1 MAKKN
6 KNTKAAPALGKDAAI
21 PATDGGIGPA
31 GSTGGQ
37 VSAPGSAAASAGDDS
52 RPLWVWRDFARYG
65 AAAMILFLGFSFLFE
80 TGSGCVREYREF
92 RQWRKEYRQDGGGGE
107 TNPAPIGSL
116 ETWIRRNL
124 PPEGAGEYADVA
136 DAFETVAEKLR
147 SGALAGPRSACA
159 ETIAYLTP
167 VAPRRVWGAFLREL
181 YARAVKEAGSTNEE
195 LAGLWDR
202 IAKAIRAGRA
212 ARPYDG
218 LMRGA
223 LGLAS
228 PALSSPAAPDPEP
241 GSAIIP
247 DDVSAGPS
255 GSLAADQAETAA
267 EPGLGGE
274 ATAGDLLPAADAA
287 VAEAVEEEAA
297 PETVEETAPP
307 AEEAEQAEEPAE
319 KENASA
325 GGCPT
330 GNCPA
335 NSAGSGYGY
344 GYGWNYGGGWY
355 WPYYGGGV
363 R

>member
-1 MAKKN
+1 MAKKS

-21 PATDGGIGPA
+21 PATDGG
-31 GSTGGQ
+31 S
-37 VSAPGSAAASAGDDS
+37 VAGDEV
-52 RPLWVWRDFARYG
+52 RPVWVWRDFARYG
-65 AAAMILFLGFSFLFE
+65 AAALILFLGFSFLFDAL
-80 TGSGCVREYREF
+80 SGCVREYSEF
-92 RQWRKEYRQDGGGGE
+92 RQWRKEYRQDGGGE

-136 DAFETVAEKLR
+136 GAFETVAEKLR

-202 IAKAIRAGRA
+202 IAQAIRAGRA
-212 ARPYDG
+212 ARPSDG

-228 PALSSPAAPDPEP
+228 PALSSPAAPNDG
-241 GSAIIP
+241 GSG
-247 DDVSAGPS
+247 DVT
-255 GSLAADQAETAA
+255 ETA
-267 EPGLGGE
+267 EPE
-274 ATAGDLLPAADAA
+274 ETAPDAG
-287 VAEAVEEEAA
+287 EEAA
-297 PETVEETAPP
+297 PEPVEETGD
-307 AEEAEQAEEPAE
+307 
-319 KENASA
+319 A
-325 GGCPT
+325 GKDCPT

-335 NSAGSGYGY
+335 NGGA
-344 GYGWNYGGGWY
+344 NYGGGWY

>member
-1 MAKKN
+1 MAKKS
-6 KNTKAAPALGKDAAI
+6 KNTKAAPDHGKDAAI

-52 RPLWVWRDFARYG
+52 RPVWVWRDFARYG
-65 AAAMILFLGFSFLFE
+65 ATAMILFLGFSFLFE
-80 TGSGCVREYREF
+80 AASGCVREYSEF

-124 PPEGAGEYADVA
+124 PAEGAGEYADVA
-136 DAFETVAEKLR
+136 GAFETVAEKLR

-202 IAKAIRAGRA
+202 IAQAIRAGRA
-212 ARPYDG
+212 ARPSDG
-218 LMRGA
+218 PMRGA

-228 PALSSPAAPDPEP
+228 PALSSPAAP
-241 GSAIIP
+241 
-247 DDVSAGPS
+247 V
-255 GSLAADQAETAA
+255 
-267 EPGLGGE
+267 GE
-274 ATAGDLLPAADAA
+274 APAGDLLPAADAA
-287 VAEAVEEEAA
+287 VAEAVEETA
-297 PETVEETAPP
+297 PETVEEEAAPEPVEEKAPP

>member
-1 MAKKN
+1 MAKKS

-21 PATDGGIGPA
+21 PATDGG
-31 GSTGGQ
+31 S
-37 VSAPGSAAASAGDDS
+37 VAGDEV
-52 RPLWVWRDFARYG
+52 RPVWVWRDFARYG
-65 AAAMILFLGFSFLFE
+65 AAALILFLGFSFLFDAL
-80 TGSGCVREYREF
+80 SGCVREYSEF
-92 RQWRKEYRQDGGGGE
+92 RQWRKEYRQDGGGE

-124 PPEGAGEYADVA
+124 PPEGAGEYAEVA
-136 DAFETVAEKLR
+136 GAFETVAEKLR

-181 YARAVKEAGSTNEE
+181 YARAVKEAGSTNDE

-212 ARPYDG
+212 ARPSDG

-228 PALSSPAAPDPEP
+228 PALSSPAAP
-241 GSAIIP
+241 
-247 DDVSAGPS
+247 V
-255 GSLAADQAETAA
+255 
-267 EPGLGGE
+267 GE
-274 ATAGDLLPAADAA
+274 APAGDLLPAADAA
-287 VAEAVEEEAA
+287 VAEAVEETA
-297 PETVEETAPP
+297 PETVEEETAPEP
-307 AEEAEQAEEPAE
+307 VEETGD
-319 KENASA
+319 A
-325 GGCPT
+325 GKDCPT

-335 NSAGSGYGY
+335 NGGA
-344 GYGWNYGGGWY
+344 NYGGGWY

>member
-1 MAKKN
+1 MAKKI

-21 PATDGGIGPA
+21 PATDGG
-31 GSTGGQ
+31 S
-37 VSAPGSAAASAGDDS
+37 VAGDEV
-52 RPLWVWRDFARYG
+52 RPVWVWRDFARYG
-65 AAAMILFLGFSFLFE
+65 AAALILFLGFSFLFDAL
-80 TGSGCVREYREF
+80 SGCVREYSEF

-124 PPEGAGEYADVA
+124 PPEGAGEYAEVA
-136 DAFETVAEKLR
+136 GAFETVAEKLR

-202 IAKAIRAGRA
+202 IAQAIRAGRA
-212 ARPYDG
+212 ARPSDG
-218 LMRGA
+218 LLRGA

-228 PALSSPAAPDPEP
+228 PALSSPAAPNDG
-241 GSAIIP
+241 GSG
-247 DDVSAGPS
+247 DVT
-255 GSLAADQAETAA
+255 ETA
-267 EPGLGGE
+267 EPGGE
-274 ATAGDLLPAADAA
+274 APAGDLLPAADAA
-287 VAEAVEEEAA
+287 VAEAVEEESA
-297 PETVEETAPP
+297 PETVEETGD
-307 AEEAEQAEEPAE
+307 
-319 KENASA
+319 A
-325 GGCPT
+325 GKDCPT

-335 NSAGSGYGY
+335 NGGA
-344 GYGWNYGGGWY
+344 NYGGGWY

>member
-1 MAKKN
+1 MAKKS
-6 KNTKAAPALGKDAAI
+6 KNTKAVAAQGKDAPV
-21 PATDGGIGPA
+21 PATEG
-31 GSTGGQ
+31 
-37 VSAPGSAAASAGDDS
+37 GSAAGADS
-52 RPLWVWRDFARYG
+52 RPVWVWRDFARYG
-65 AAAMILFLGFSFLFE
+65 AAAILLFFVASYAVQQ
-80 TGSGCVREYREF
+80 GAGCLRDWRAF
-92 RQWRKEYRQDGGGGE
+92 RAWRQEYRQDGGGE

-124 PPEGAGEYADVA
+124 PPDGAGEYADVA
-136 DAFETVAEKLR
+136 GAFENVAEKLR

-202 IAKAIRAGRA
+202 IAQAIRAGRA

-228 PALSSPAAPDPEP
+228 PALSSPAA
-241 GSAIIP
+241 
-247 DDVSAGPS
+247 
-255 GSLAADQAETAA
+255 L

-274 ATAGDLLPAADAA
+274 APAGDLLPAADAA

-297 PETVEETAPP
+297 PETVEETAP

-325 GGCPT
+325 GNCPT

-335 NSAGSGYGY
+335 NSAANSAGSGY

>member
-1 MAKKN
+1 MAKKI

-21 PATDGGIGPA
+21 PATDGG
-31 GSTGGQ
+31 S
-37 VSAPGSAAASAGDDS
+37 VAGDDS
-52 RPLWVWRDFARYG
+52 RPVWVWRDFARYG
-65 AAAMILFLGFSFLFE
+65 AAALILFLGFSFMFDAL
-80 TGSGCVREYREF
+80 SGCVREYSEF

-124 PPEGAGEYADVA
+124 PPEGAGEYAEVA
-136 DAFETVAEKLR
+136 GAFETVAEKLR

-202 IAKAIRAGRA
+202 IAQAIRAGRA
-212 ARPYDG
+212 ARPSDG

-228 PALSSPAAPDPEP
+228 PALSSPAAP
-241 GSAIIP
+241 
-247 DDVSAGPS
+247 V
-255 GSLAADQAETAA
+255 
-267 EPGLGGE
+267 GE
-274 ATAGDLLPAADAA
+274 APAGDLLPAADAA
-287 VAEAVEEEAA
+287 VAEAVEETA
-297 PETVEETAPP
+297 PETVEEEAAPEP
-307 AEEAEQAEEPAE
+307 VEETGD
-319 KENASA
+319 A
-325 GGCPT
+325 GKYCPT

-335 NSAGSGYGY
+335 NGGA
-344 GYGWNYGGGWY
+344 NYGGWY

>member
-1 MAKKN
+1 MAKKS

-21 PATDGGIGPA
+21 PATDGG
-31 GSTGGQ
+31 S
-37 VSAPGSAAASAGDDS
+37 VAGDEV
-52 RPLWVWRDFARYG
+52 RPVWVWRDFARYG
-65 AAAMILFLGFSFLFE
+65 AAALILFLGFSFLFDAL
-80 TGSGCVREYREF
+80 SGCVREYSEF
-92 RQWRKEYRQDGGGGE
+92 RQWRKEYRQDGGGE

-124 PPEGAGEYADVA
+124 PPEGAGEYAEVA
-136 DAFETVAEKLR
+136 GAFETVAEKLR

-181 YARAVKEAGSTNEE
+181 YARAVNEAGSTNEE

-212 ARPYDG
+212 ARPSDG

-228 PALSSPAAPDPEP
+228 PALSSPAAPNDG
-241 GSAIIP
+241 GSG
-247 DDVSAGPS
+247 DVT
-255 GSLAADQAETAA
+255 ETA
-267 EPGLGGE
+267 EP
-274 ATAGDLLPAADAA
+274 
-287 VAEAVEEEAA
+287 EEAA
-297 PETVEETAPP
+297 PDAVEEAGPETAEEAPEPVEETGD
-307 AEEAEQAEEPAE
+307 
-319 KENASA
+319 A
-325 GGCPT
+325 GKDCPT

-335 NSAGSGYGY
+335 NGGA
-344 GYGWNYGGGWY
+344 NYGGGWY